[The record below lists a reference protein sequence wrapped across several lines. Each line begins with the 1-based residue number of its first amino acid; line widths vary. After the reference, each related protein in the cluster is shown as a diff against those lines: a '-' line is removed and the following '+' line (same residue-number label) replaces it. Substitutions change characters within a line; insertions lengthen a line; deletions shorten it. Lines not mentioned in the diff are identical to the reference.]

1 MDAIAQ
7 QEHAQSMTPE
17 MKAEYGM
24 EQIAASKEEAWL
36 MQEDGYTF
44 KVDPE
49 DISPIGSV
57 MVKLGVKKEPL
68 AKWMKTE
75 EDVQIDKKIYD
86 SVKGEAGSDV
96 EIKPDSEKAKEK
108 VKEPDINIESKDPQ
122 LLDNESITTAME
134 YVSFVKDKQKNII
147 RNTKNQD
154 YIKAWYQKKHNK
166 VMTEGRLDA
175 LTDLMEGELENQAFR
190 ELFNERIRELKNI
203 KAKNKQKIT
212 VDDIDKV
219 ANSIINNEGKDWS
232 DEQKTQALLSTEV
245 LDGESK
251 KIDAEIQ
258 ATLKMLARH
267 SDDYHRTQEVFGK
280 EDAKKLVQLYKG
292 ADENDSISTKDGVCK
307 RK

>member
-1 MDAIAQ
+1 
-7 QEHAQSMTPE
+7 
-17 MKAEYGM
+17 
-24 EQIAASKEEAWL
+24 
-36 MQEDGYTF
+36 
-44 KVDPE
+44 
-49 DISPIGSV
+49 
-57 MVKLGVKKEPL
+57 
-68 AKWMKTE
+68 
-75 EDVQIDKKIYD
+75 
-86 SVKGEAGSDV
+86 
-96 EIKPDSEKAKEK
+96 
-108 VKEPDINIESKDPQ
+108 
-122 LLDNESITTAME
+122 
-134 YVSFVKDKQKNII
+134 
-147 RNTKNQD
+147 
-154 YIKAWYQKKHNK
+154 
-166 VMTEGRLDA
+166 MTEGRLDA

-232 DEQKTQALLSTEV
+232 DEQNTQALLSTEV